1 MEKWLYVMM
10 IKKGKT
16 YNKVTKAVITRH
28 VENLRNLDAEGK
40 IELCGPFKGYPGVAG
55 MVVFKTESY
64 EEAEALCKQEPL
76 VAEGFAT
83 YTLAALQVA
92 EKAPPSSPRIRF
104 DKCGKT
110 QEPSTPPASFHY
122 SR

>member
-28 VENLRNLDAEGK
+28 VENLKKLDADGK

-55 MVVFKTESY
+55 MVVFKTQSY
-64 EEAEALCKQEPL
+64 EEAEALCKLEPL
-76 VAEGFAT
+76 VAEGYAT
-83 YTLAALQVA
+83 YTLASLQVA
-92 EKAPPSSPRIRF
+92 DR
-104 DKCGKT
+104 DNN
-110 QEPSTPPASFHY
+110 Y
-122 SR
+122 LL